1 MRQWSGYTVAGM
13 FTAQCINGY
22 GPSNRPWPNITLPD
36 FPDQVRGALVLAHA
50 TTIEFSPLFPNDPN
64 VRSGWEAYAVENENL
79 TMHIPEWALTMDGHG
94 HHGGDHGGHEME
106 GGKSEMNAPH
116 GSGHEEK
123 GEGKTE
129 MMDHSHAPHSEEEIH
144 GHESNGGTD
153 DMGQHNMMTM
163 EEEFGPDMNDAMQAA
178 ITDEVVTPGLRRRKM
193 KREDTLRGAGHDAGH
208 GGGDSGHGG
217 DDHSNHDVGSAQIHA
232 IRPMEEGIYTMD
244 GIDMIDESPDVPLLA
259 PAWHIFPLK
268 GNEGRIMYNEYANAH
283 KRAIDTLIKTDQ
295 PALSDVLVG
304 SVGHHH
310 YYKEPSSIMLYP
322 VHSSFDD
329 NDKTLVG
336 FVSMTFSWES
346 PR

>member
-50 TTIEFSPLFPNDPN
+50 TTLEFSPLFPNDPN
-64 VRSGWEAYAVENENL
+64 IRSGWEAYAVENENL

-94 HHGGDHGGHEME
+94 GDHGEDHGGDHSGHEME
-106 GGKSEMNAPH
+106 GGKSE
-116 GSGHEEK
+116 
-123 GEGKTE
+123 T
-129 MMDHSHAPHSEEEIH
+129 MDHSHAPHDSEEEM
-144 GHESNGGTD
+144 HESDGGMEHHD
-153 DMGQHNMMTM
+153 VTM
-163 EEEFGPDMNDAMQAA
+163 EEGFGPDMNNAMQAA
-178 ITDEVVTPGLRRRKM
+178 VTDEVVTARLRRRKM
-193 KREDTLRGAGHDAGH
+193 KREDTLRGLGHVAGHDNHSDHNVH
-208 GGGDSGHGG
+208 GSVHP
-217 DDHSNHDVGSAQIHA
+217 

-244 GIDMIDESPDVPLLA
+244 GIDMVDESPDVPLLA

-322 VHSSFDD
+322 VHSSFDE

-336 FVSMTFSWES
+336 FVSMTFSWMGELIMFCAYHKS
-346 PR
+346 TFSNIIISHISSS